1 MTVVSC
7 ALFICADL
15 MLVSALIS
23 LIANF
28 HQVKF
33 DFNPKSFDDS
43 MIQ

>member
-1 MTVVSC
+1 MTVESC

-15 MLVSALIS
+15 MRVSNLFS
-23 LIANF
+23 LIANL

-33 DFNPKSFDDS
+33 DFNPKSFNES